1 MGLGLTNLELKPI
14 TIISAVSIW
23 YFISFFKKKLI
34 IVLYW
39 VWLFITVTSP
49 CNNHIIQVYDII

>member
-23 YFISFFKKKLI
+23 YFISFSKKKPIFCALLGLTI
-34 IVLYW
+34 HNGNG
-39 VWLFITVTSP
+39 SK
-49 CNNHIIQVYDII
+49 Q

>member
-23 YFISFFKKKLI
+23 YFISFFFKKSSSLCFTGFD
-34 IVLYW
+34 Y
-39 VWLFITVTSP
+39 S
-49 CNNHIIQVYDII
+49 